1 MLGSKFQLSTC
12 TCGKVQWPCKLWN
25 QVLANTYMLLNSTQP
40 FFQQQESSRCD
51 PLQKLSSCEINRHK
65 LLKWMY
71 PMYPFRFT
79 LMFPKLS
86 EAVIRRCS
94 VINMSLKISQNS
106 ACKFIKKDTLAHVF
120 FCQFCSI
127 FKNTF
132 SYRVPLVADSKRF
145 MKLLLPKAPEAYL
158 PSRHTP
164 SFQRRFSTGLRA
176 WQTSVVEIF
185 NGF

>member
-1 MLGSKFQLSTC
+1 
-12 TCGKVQWPCKLWN
+12 
-25 QVLANTYMLLNSTQP
+25 
-40 FFQQQESSRCD
+40 
-51 PLQKLSSCEINRHK
+51 
-65 LLKWMY
+65 MY

-106 ACKFIKKDTLAHVF
+106 ACKFIKKDTLAHGF
-120 FCQFCSI
+120 FCEFCRI

-145 MKLLLPKAPEAYL
+145 MKLLLPKAPEVYL
-158 PSRHTP
+158 PSRHTT
-164 SFQRRFSTGLRA
+164 SFQRRFSTGFKSLTNIRCGN
-176 WQTSVVEIF
+176 F
-185 NGF
+185 

>member
-12 TCGKVQWPCKLWN
+12 TCGKVQWPCKLRN
-25 QVLANTYMLLNSTQP
+25 QVLANTCILLNSTQP
-40 FFQQQESSRCD
+40 FFQQHESRRCD
-51 PLQKLSSCEINRHK
+51 PLQKLSSYEINRYK

-71 PMYPFRFT
+71 PMYSFRFT